1 MKIIGKT
8 TFSLL
13 FLLVAT
19 LLTASQS
26 HAQERMTRAEYIAK
40 WRHIAIDNMETYGI
54 PASITMAQ
62 GLLESG
68 AGNSELARKS
78 NNHFGI
84 KCKST
89 WTGDKVYHDDD
100 AKGECF
106 RAYPTVEESYED
118 HAEFLNVN
126 KRYESLFA
134 YDITDYKS
142 WAHGL
147 KAAGYATAPDYAER
161 LIKLIE
167 EEHLYLLDQT
177 DGTTLYDNYMAD
189 KLGIT
194 TSEPTPKSG
203 SEPQPAPQPAPTVT
217 RDMTTAYSDRGI
229 DPDNFRVTINSHHG
243 YNVYKTNGAHYI
255 IAKEGDDYAKL
266 GKLFEM
272 SASTLRRFNDVG
284 SATEPSAGDIV
295 YIERKSARWK
305 GSNLLHTVTS
315 GETLHTLSQVYGVRL
330 DQLSKLNRIRPS
342 DPLSEQQTIKLR

>member
-1 MKIIGKT
+1 MNFIGKT
-8 TFSLL
+8 TF
-13 FLLVAT
+13 LLVILASIT
-19 LLTASQS
+19 LTAPQTGV
-26 HAQERMTRAEYIAK
+26 AQERMTRAEYIAK
-40 WRHIAIDNMETYGI
+40 WRHIAIEHMETYGI
-54 PASITMAQ
+54 PASITLAQ
-62 GLLESG
+62 GLLESS
-68 AGNSELARKS
+68 AGNSERARKS

-89 WTGDKVYHDDD
+89 WTGDRVYHDDD

-118 HAEFLNVN
+118 HAEFLNTN
-126 KRYESLFA
+126 KRYDSLFA
-134 YDITDYKS
+134 YATDDYMS

-167 EEHLYLLDQT
+167 DERLYLFDRAG
-177 DGTTLYDNYMAD
+177 GTEQYDTYMTEA
-189 KLGIT
+189 LGIKPST
-194 TSEPTPKSG
+194 ESTAPTAA
-203 SEPQPAPQPAPTVT
+203 EPAPAEPAPAVVKDVTV
-217 RDMTTAYSDRGI
+217 AYAERGI

-255 IAKEGDDYAKL
+255 IAKADDTYDTI

-284 SATEPSAGDIV
+284 SSTRLSEGDIV
-295 YIERKSARWK
+295 YIERKQARWQ
-305 GSNLLHTVTS
+305 GSNLQHEVVA
-315 GETLHTLSQVYGVRL
+315 GETMHTIAQVYGVRI

-342 DPLSEQQTIKLR
+342 DPLAAGQLLRLR